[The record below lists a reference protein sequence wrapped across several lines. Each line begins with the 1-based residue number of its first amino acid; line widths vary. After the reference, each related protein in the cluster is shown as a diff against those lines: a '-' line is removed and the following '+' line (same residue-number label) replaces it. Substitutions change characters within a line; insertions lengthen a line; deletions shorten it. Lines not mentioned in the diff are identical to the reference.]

1 MQWILNSR
9 NNTFLLH
16 FLRMVQLSQTSWQE
30 FSLKNVLETLQYA
43 PMKLQMGHA
52 PLLHYTFPKVL
63 EPGATIRYNL
73 QWGFKTLKWTGIVS
87 SVKENKVTVRLGEG
101 PFRGF
106 TAKHSFVDE
115 GNMTACYDEM
125 SFQGFTDIPEA
136 TFAAIMDKA
145 NIVYGIYAR
154 KDTRDMMLAYEAQ
167 KKTQSIEALE
177 QSATA
182 G

>member
-1 MQWILNSR
+1 
-9 NNTFLLH
+9 
-16 FLRMVQLSQTSWQE
+16 MVQLSQTSWQE

-43 PMKLQMGHA
+43 PMKLQMGPA

-87 SVKENKVTVRLGEG
+87 SVKENKVTVRLGDG

-125 SFQGFTDIPEA
+125 SFQGFTDIPEE
-136 TFAAIMDKA
+136 TFATIMDKA

-154 KDTRDMMLAYEAQ
+154 KDTRDMVLAYEAQ